1 MQPRPD
7 SRFHRRVLWTGLGV
21 ALGMWVASAFLMA
34 HLFPHTT
41 VGEHLFSPLAH
52 PLTFFFRLLTVSLLV
67 GMGLYGQKV
76 ANLFSRDRELY
87 FSAME
92 AAAEPFVVYDL
103 EGRVVYVN
111 PAFTRVF
118 GWSAPQVQGK
128 RLDFV
133 PEEEWPE
140 SYRIIQEV
148 LATGGSYLGY
158 EGRRYTASGRLID
171 VSISLAAYRNPQ
183 GKVAGIVVN
192 LRDISERKETQRRLE
207 EQRRLLQD
215 IMDNSPALI
224 YLKDSQGRYLL
235 VNRLFTQLFTRPRRE
250 ILGKTDYDLFSRRE
264 ADAFRWNDR
273 QVMAT
278 GQPIAV
284 REKATTAEEDKPRT
298 YLSVKFPLRDA
309 EGNIYGSGGVSIDIT
324 QRVEIE
330 RRLKERDVLS
340 RALLESIPD
349 PLTIS
354 HITDGRYIMV
364 SPSFCS
370 LLGFS
375 PEEVVGR
382 TPKELKLFP
391 DKEAARRMVRLLE
404 EKGEVTSFEL
414 PVRTKDG
421 RRLHLLVSVRP
432 FVYQGELCALSA
444 SKDITEV
451 KRLAE
456 ERSLLEAQL
465 FQAQKLEALGILASG
480 VAHDFNNL
488 LQAAQGYAYLLSLEK
503 APARRDHYQRQL
515 TQVLKRGSEVVQR
528 LLTFGRK
535 VEPARRRVEL
545 NRVVLQALNLL
556 ERTIPKMVQLEPDLT
571 PELPPLFGDPG
582 QLEQVLV
589 NLVTNAVD
597 AMGDEG
603 RLDVRTFLVEPQS
616 SDHPLPQELEPA
628 PYLVLEVSDTG
639 CGMDPKTQDRIF
651 EPFFTTKE
659 VGKGTGLGL
668 STVYG
673 IVKAHGGTV
682 TCRSRPG
689 KGSSFRVYLPVMA
702 EDQVE
707 QEPPS
712 SPPPREP
719 RGGGETVLLVDDEP
733 AILEVASQALRHA
746 GYQALTASCGEEA
759 LRLYRKHHGGIQL
772 VVLDL
777 GMPGMGGK
785 RCLEEL
791 RRFDPGVRVIV
802 ASGYSA
808 DGMIEEVLNL
818 GAVDYLPKPYHLS
831 ELLQK
836 VQRGLDSSPQAT
848 HPPQPA

>member
-1 MQPRPD
+1 MRLGPD
-7 SRFHRRVLWTGLGV
+7 TRFRRRVLWMGLGV
-21 ALGMWVASAFLMA
+21 GSLLWVASALLLA
-34 HLFPHTT
+34 YLFPGTT
-41 VGEHLFSPLAH
+41 VAEHLFIPVAH
-52 PLTFFFRLLTVSLLV
+52 PLTFFFRLLVVLVVV
-67 GMGLYGQKV
+67 GMGLYGQWV
-76 ANLFSRDRELY
+76 ADIFSRERELY

-118 GWSAPQVQGK
+118 GWSAEEVRGK

-133 PEEEWPE
+133 PEDEWPE

-158 EGRRYTASGRLID
+158 EGQRYTASGKLID
-171 VSISLAAYRNPQ
+171 VSISLAAYRDPQ
-183 GKVAGIVVN
+183 GKVAGIVVH
-192 LRDISERKETQRRLE
+192 LRNISDRKETERRLQ

-235 VNRLFTQLFTRPRRE
+235 VNRLFEDLFGKPRRE
-250 ILGKTDYDLFSRRE
+250 IVGKTDYDLFSRQE

-278 GQPIAV
+278 GQPVAV
-284 REKATTAEEDKPRT
+284 EEKATGEKGRRT

-309 EGNIYGSGGVSIDIT
+309 QGNIYGSGGVSIDIT

-330 RRLKERDVLS
+330 RKLKERDVLS

-354 HITDGRYIMV
+354 RMADGRYIMV

-375 PEEVVGR
+375 PDEVVGR
-382 TPKELKLFP
+382 TPKELGLFA
-391 DKEAARRMVRLLE
+391 DKEVARRMVRTLQ

-421 RRLHLLVSVRP
+421 RLLHLLVSVRP
-432 FVYQGELCALSA
+432 FVYQGELCAISA

-451 KRLAE
+451 RRLAE

-503 APARRDHYQRQL
+503 DPERRSHYQQQL
-515 TQVLKRGSEVVQR
+515 AQVLERGSEVVQR

-556 ERTIPKMVQLEPDLT
+556 ERTIPKMIQLEPELGED
-571 PELPPLFGDPG
+571 LPPVFGDPG

-597 AMGDEG
+597 AMGEEG
-603 RLDVRTFLVEPQS
+603 HLMVRTFLTDPKHGPQR
-616 SDHPLPQELEPA
+616 LPQELEPR
-628 PYLVLEVSDTG
+628 PYLVLEVCDTG
-639 CGMDPKTQDRIF
+639 CGMDQQTLDRIF

-682 TCRSRPG
+682 TCHSQLG
-689 KGSSFRVYLPVMA
+689 EGSTFRVYLPVMSA
-702 EDQVE
+702 DQE
-707 QEPPS
+707 AQEPTPL
-712 SPPPREP
+712 PAPRGEP
-719 RGGGETVLLVDDEP
+719 RGHGETILVVDDEP
-733 AILEVASQALRHA
+733 TILEIASQALLHA
-746 GYQALTASCGEEA
+746 GYQVFTASSGEEA
-759 LRLYRKHHGGIQL
+759 LRLFQEKRPQIQL

-791 RRFDPGVRVIV
+791 RHLDAEVRVIV
-802 ASGYSA
+802 ASGYSEN
-808 DGMIEEVLNL
+808 GMVKEVMDQR
-818 GAVDYLPKPYHLS
+818 AVDYLPKPYRLS

-836 VQRGLDSSPQAT
+836 VHDCLSPGAGES
-848 HPPQPA
+848 